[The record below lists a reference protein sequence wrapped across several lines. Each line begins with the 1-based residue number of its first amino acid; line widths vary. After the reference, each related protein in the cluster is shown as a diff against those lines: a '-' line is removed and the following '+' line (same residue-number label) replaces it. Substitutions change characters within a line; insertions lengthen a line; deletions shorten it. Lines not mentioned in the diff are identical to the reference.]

1 MAIDVSICVPSP
13 TPNPLVRSLPQPSL
27 FPLLSLSPRRRPLL
41 TESIRAS
48 LHLSSHHI
56 SPSLPPSPLSPSPAP
71 FSTTALV
78 SADVRRGARGGGG
91 GEGVEPQSGNRSEAA
106 QLHLAADLAARD
118 QPHELPAHGKQ
129 LKHINL
135 SICGQARSLFLLRLG
150 GNNRIVPH
158 LCV

>member
-1 MAIDVSICVPSP
+1 MAIDVSICVPLPHPKPPGLLS
-13 TPNPLVRSLPQPSL
+13 TSTVPLPAA
-27 FPLLSLSPRRRPLL
+27 FPLARRRPLL

-56 SPSLPPSPLSPSPAP
+56 SPSPPLPHPPRLPLHGSL
-71 FSTTALV
+71 STTAIV

-118 QPHELPAHGKQ
+118 QPHELPAHGKHPASTAAPK
-129 LKHINL
+129 KHHPI
-135 SICGQARSLFLLRLG
+135 
-150 GNNRIVPH
+150 H
-158 LCV
+158 LCIGPLTISVALWR